1 MYNTS
6 HKANIK
12 RYLWLQLYIKWV
24 KILDMIKSRLKPYYV
39 SINMKEKIFN
49 MNYALSK
56 IINEERKSIE

>member
-1 MYNTS
+1 
-6 HKANIK
+6 
-12 RYLWLQLYIKWV
+12 
-24 KILDMIKSRLKPYYV
+24 MIKSRLKPYYV